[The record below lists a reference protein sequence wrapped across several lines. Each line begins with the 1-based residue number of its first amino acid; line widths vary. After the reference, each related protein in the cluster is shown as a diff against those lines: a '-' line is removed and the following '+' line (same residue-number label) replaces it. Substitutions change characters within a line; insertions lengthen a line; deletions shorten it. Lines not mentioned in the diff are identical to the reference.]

1 MNEIIA
7 IRPNTFLKFILQ
19 IVASNIWKD
28 MEEKEKIPYTQGKSL
43 NDALRKNYYRCVYA
57 FISNARCIVPFFFI
71 WCHYS
76 LYWNPGY
83 HWPYRWSRNSIWME
97 YTILYCWTHQ
107 EPVIVYLK
115 VLGSYGSKNPI
126 LNVDLKWYD

>member
-43 NDALRKNYYRCVYA
+43 NDTLRKTYSMIYFKYQMYC
-57 FISNARCIVPFFFI
+57 PFL
-71 WCHYS
+71 S
-76 LYWNPGY
+76 
-83 HWPYRWSRNSIWME
+83 
-97 YTILYCWTHQ
+97 
-107 EPVIVYLK
+107 YL
-115 VLGSYGSKNPI
+115 VL
-126 LNVDLKWYD
+126 L